1 MEDNASTKI
10 KTKLHELIE
19 NTNDEKILENLF
31 QQLSDN
37 KKDWWEN
44 LSEIQKQRLSESEQ
58 QYKRGEIVSNETVLE
73 KIQQWLQK

>member
-1 MEDNASTKI
+1 MHLTKI

>member
-1 MEDNASTKI
+1 MHLTKI

-19 NTNDEKILENLF
+19 STNDEKILENLF

-37 KKDWWEN
+37 KEDWWEN

-58 QYKRGEIVSNETVLE
+58 QYDRGGIVSNEAVFE
-73 KIQQWLQK
+73 KIQQRLQK

>member
-1 MEDNASTKI
+1 MHLTKI
-10 KTKLHELIE
+10 KTKLHEPIE

-44 LSEIQKQRLSESEQ
+44 LSEIQKQRLSGSEQ

>member
-1 MEDNASTKI
+1 MHLTKI

-19 NTNDEKILENLF
+19 STEDEKILENVY

-37 KKDWWEN
+37 KEQDWWKD
-44 LSEIQKQRLSESEQ
+44 LSEIQKQRLSESEE
-58 QYKRGEIVSNETVLE
+58 QYKRGEVVSNETVLE

>member
-1 MEDNASTKI
+1 MHLTKI
-10 KTKLHELIE
+10 KTKLHELNE

-44 LSEIQKQRLSESEQ
+44 LVKFRSKDYQNQSNNISVVKLYLMKLS
-58 QYKRGEIVSNETVLE
+58 
-73 KIQQWLQK
+73 

>member
-1 MEDNASTKI
+1 MHLTKI

-19 NTNDEKILENLF
+19 STNDEKILENLY

-37 KKDWWEN
+37 KEEDWWEN
-44 LSEIQKQRLSESEQ
+44 LSETQKKELSESEH
-58 QYKRGEIVSNETVLE
+58 QYKRGEIVSNEAVLE